1 MHNALP
7 TFQRLMSVVIAALD
21 GVRANLDILVF
32 TSSWNKQIMLLRRL
46 LERSCKAKI
55 FKS

>member
-55 FKS
+55 FRS